1 MKIKLKQAIIVRT
14 DLEMGKG
21 KLAAQV
27 AHAAVQA
34 AENIRLHMPDWYNE
48 WLYGESV
55 QTKIILK
62 ALSEVKLYQI
72 STEAVSQGIKYP
84 AEIYD
89 AGKTQLEPN
98 TFTALGIGPA
108 PYYKI
113 DPLVKDLK
121 YL

>member
-1 MKIKLKQAIIVRT
+1 MALW
-14 DLEMGKG
+14 GKCANKNHIEG
-21 KLAAQV
+21 
-27 AHAAVQA
+27 
-34 AENIRLHMPDWYNE
+34 
-48 WLYGESV
+48 
-55 QTKIILK
+55 
-62 ALSEVKLYQI
+62 EVKLYQI

-89 AGKTQLEPN
+89 AGKTQLETN
-98 TFTALGIGPA
+98 TFTALGIEPA

>member
-1 MKIKLKQAIIVRT
+1 MKIKLKQAIIVNT

-34 AENIRLHMPDWYNE
+34 AENIRLHMPEWYNE
-48 WLYGESV
+48 WLYVESV
-55 QTKIILK
+55 QSKIIMK
-62 ALSEVKLYQI
+62 TNSEVKLHPI

-89 AGKTQLEPN
+89 ADKTQIKPN
-98 TFTALGIGPA
+98 SFTTLGIGPA
-108 PYYKI
+108 LYYKI

>member
-1 MKIKLKQAIIVRT
+1 MNGFMEKACRQ
-14 DLEMGKG
+14 
-21 KLAAQV
+21 
-27 AHAAVQA
+27 
-34 AENIRLHMPDWYNE
+34 
-48 WLYGESV
+48 
-55 QTKIILK
+55 KIILK
-62 ALSEVKLYQI
+62 ANNEAKLHQI

-89 AGKTQLEPN
+89 ARKTQLEPN